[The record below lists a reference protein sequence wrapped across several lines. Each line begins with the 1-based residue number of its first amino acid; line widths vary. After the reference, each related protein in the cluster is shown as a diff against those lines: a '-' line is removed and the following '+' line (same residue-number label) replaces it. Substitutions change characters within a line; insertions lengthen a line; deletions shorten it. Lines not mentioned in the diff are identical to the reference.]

1 MRPISAA
8 NANFMTPAQNK
19 PSQTLASLGIT
30 SPEQIAAL
38 FAELQQE
45 AEQSARGANSA
56 GEFEQFRLH
65 WFGRK
70 SGVLTLVSDN
80 WLKPAPPELKRA
92 VGQEL
97 NKFKLQLESLVESR
111 RVAVESGAAETAS
124 SKDRVDLSLPGVI
137 RPVGSRHLIR
147 QVMQEIEDIF
157 FSVGFS
163 VVEGPEIETPYYN
176 FEALNIPE
184 FHPVR
189 DDMDTFYLDLP
200 KNSPGQLLLRTHTSP
215 VQIRT
220 MEKQKPPVR
229 VIVPGKVYRR
239 DNPDATHSF
248 MFHQIEGL
256 AVDTDIAFC
265 DFTGTI
271 EYFVKQF
278 FGPAFKA
285 RFRPSYFPFT
295 EPSVEFDVSCI
306 FCGGS
311 GTGASGAACGKCKG
325 AGWIELFG
333 AGMVDPAVYGF
344 VNYDAKKVSGF
355 AFGMG
360 MDRLAMLKY
369 GIDDLQ
375 VFFQNDVRFLA
386 QFP

>member
-1 MRPISAA
+1 MPTIETKLSQPLSA
-8 NANFMTPAQNK
+8 
-19 PSQTLASLGIT
+19 LGV
-30 SPEQIAAL
+30 SSADDLQSL
-38 FAELQQE
+38 FAEIRSRFDAE
-45 AEQSARGANSA
+45 AARATDEVSFKA
-56 GEFEQFRLH
+56 FRDAWL
-65 WFGRK
+65 GRK
-70 SGVLTLVSDN
+70 SGVITLITDN
-80 WLKPAPPELKRA
+80 WLKPASSELKRS
-92 VGQEL
+92 VGAAL
-97 NKFKLQLESLVESR
+97 NDLRAHVDAQIEAR
-111 RVAVESGAAETAS
+111 RAAVESGVESAAAA
-124 SKDRVDLSLPGVI
+124 KDLIDLSLPGVI
-137 RPVGSRHLIR
+137 RPIGSHHLVR
-147 QVMQEIEDIF
+147 SVMQEIEDIF
-157 FSVGFS
+157 FSIGFS

-184 FHPVR
+184 HHPVR

-200 KNSPGQLLLRTHTSP
+200 KGAPGPLLLRTHTSP

-220 MEKQKPPVR
+220 MEKRQPPVR

-248 MFHQIEGL
+248 IFHQVEGL
-256 AVDTDIAFC
+256 AVDADITFC

-278 FGPAFKA
+278 FGPGVKT

-311 GTGASGAACGKCKG
+311 GSASGGGTCSKCKG
-325 AGWIELFG
+325 SGWIELFG

-344 VNYDAKKVSGF
+344 VKYDPKKVSGF

-360 MDRLAMLKY
+360 IDRLAMLKY
-369 GIDDLQ
+369 GIDDIQ
-375 VFFQNDVRFLA
+375 VFFQNDARFLR

>member
-1 MRPISAA
+1 MS
-8 NANFMTPAQNK
+8 TPDSK
-19 PSQTLASLGIT
+19 LSQTLAALAINSAEGLQ
-30 SPEQIAAL
+30 SL
-38 FAELQQE
+38 FAEVRSRFDAE
-45 AEQSARGANSA
+45 AARATDEASFKA
-56 GEFEQFRLH
+56 FRDAWL
-65 WFGRK
+65 GRK
-70 SGVLTLVSDN
+70 SGVITMVTDN
-80 WLKPAPPELKRA
+80 WLKPASSELKRS
-92 VGQEL
+92 VGAALNEL
-97 NKFKLQLESLVESR
+97 RAHVDAQIEAR
-111 RVAVESGAAETAS
+111 RAAVESGVQSTAAA
-124 SKDRVDLSLPGVI
+124 KDRIDLSLPGVI
-137 RPVGSRHLIR
+137 RPIGTHHLVR
-147 QVMQEIEDIF
+147 TVMQEIEDIF
-157 FSVGFS
+157 FSIGFS

-184 FHPVR
+184 HHPVR

-200 KNSPGQLLLRTHTSP
+200 KGAPGPLLLRTHTSP

-220 MEKQKPPVR
+220 MEKRQPPVR

-248 MFHQIEGL
+248 VFHQIEGL
-256 AVDTDIAFC
+256 AVDTDITFC

-278 FGPAFKA
+278 FGESVKT

-311 GTGASGAACGKCKG
+311 GTGASGATCGKCKG
-325 AGWIELFG
+325 SGWIELFG

-344 VNYDAKKVSGF
+344 VNYDARKVSGF

-369 GIDDLQ
+369 GIDDIQ
-375 VFFQNDVRFLA
+375 VFFQNDVRFLR

>member
-1 MRPISAA
+1 MPTSEIGLDKKLADLGVAA
-8 NANFMTPAQNK
+8 TEQVEARFALVRANFDGQFKTVRDESEWK
-19 PSQTLASLGIT
+19 
-30 SPEQIAAL
+30 L
-38 FAELQQE
+38 FRDAWL
-45 AEQSARGANSA
+45 
-56 GEFEQFRLH
+56 
-65 WFGRK
+65 GRK
-70 SGVLTLVSDN
+70 SGVFTLITDN
-80 WLKPAPPELKRA
+80 WLRPATPELKRA
-92 VGQEL
+92 VGAGLNELRAYVETQIEVRRAAIEVGTEQETYT
-97 NKFKLQLESLVESR
+97 R
-111 RVAVESGAAETAS
+111 
-124 SKDRVDLSLPGVI
+124 DRVDLSLPGAV
-137 RPVGSRHLIR
+137 RSVGSRHLIR
-147 QVMQEIEDIF
+147 QVFEEIEDIF
-157 FSVGFS
+157 VSIGFS

-189 DDMDTFYLDLP
+189 DDMDTFYLELP
-200 KNSPGQLLLRTHTSP
+200 KGAPTALLLRTHTSP
-215 VQIRT
+215 MQIRT

-248 MFHQIEGL
+248 AFHQIEGL
-256 AVDTDIAFC
+256 AVDTDITFC

-278 FGPAFKA
+278 FGPSVKT

-295 EPSVEFDVSCI
+295 EPSVEFDVSCP
-306 FCGGS
+306 FCSGS
-311 GTGASGAACGKCKG
+311 GLATSGGTCSKCKG

-355 AFGMG
+355 AFGIG
-360 MDRLAMLKY
+360 IDRLAMLKY
-369 GIDDLQ
+369 GIDDIQ
-375 VFFQNDVRFLA
+375 VFFQNDVRFLR

>member
-1 MRPISAA
+1 MPNIDNPTSKPLSALGV
-8 NANFMTPAQNK
+8 TQSEQVAQ
-19 PSQTLASLGIT
+19 
-30 SPEQIAAL
+30 L
-38 FAELQQE
+38 FADVRARFE
-45 AEQSARGANSA
+45 AEIIRAHDEANWNITKVMW
-56 GEFEQFRLH
+56 L
-65 WFGRK
+65 GRK
-70 SGVLTLVSDN
+70 SGVLTQITDN
-80 WLKPAPPELKRA
+80 WLKPATLELKRA
-92 VGQEL
+92 VGASLNEL
-97 NKFKLQLESLVESR
+97 RAHVEARIEAR
-111 RVAVESGAAETAS
+111 RIAIESGAEEATLARE
-124 SKDRVDLSLPGVI
+124 RVDLSLPGVI
-137 RPVGSRHLIR
+137 HPIGSHHLIR
-147 QVMQEIEDIF
+147 QVLQELEDIF
-157 FSVGFS
+157 FSIGFS
-163 VVEGPEIETPYYN
+163 IVEGPEIETPYYN

-189 DDMDTFYLDLP
+189 DDMDTFYIGLP
-200 KNSPGQLLLRTHTSP
+200 KGAATPLLLRTHTSP
-215 VQIRT
+215 MQIRT

-248 MFHQIEGL
+248 MFHQVEGL
-256 AVDTDIAFC
+256 AVDRDITFC

-278 FGPAFKA
+278 FGAGVKT

-311 GTGASGAACGKCKG
+311 GNAAGGGTCSKCKG

-360 MDRLAMLKY
+360 IDRLAMLKY
-369 GIDDLQ
+369 GIDDIQ
-375 VFFQNDVRFLA
+375 VFFQNDVRFLW

>member
-1 MRPISAA
+1 
-8 NANFMTPAQNK
+8 MTSSDDKTAKN
-19 PSQTLASLGIT
+19 LASLGVT
-30 SPEQIAAL
+30 QPAQVAPL
-38 FAELQQE
+38 FAVVRARFDSE
-45 AEQSARGANSA
+45 ASAAHDEA
-56 GEFEQFRLH
+56 AWKLFRDRWL
-65 WFGRK
+65 GRK
-70 SGVLTLVSDN
+70 SGVLAQITDN
-80 WLKPAPPELKRA
+80 WLRPATPELKRA
-92 VGQEL
+92 VGASLNEL
-97 NKFKLQLESLVESR
+97 RSHVESQIEAR
-111 RVAVESGAAETAS
+111 RVAVESGAQEAALARE
-124 SKDRVDLSLPGVI
+124 RVDLSLPGVI
-137 RPVGSRHLIR
+137 HPIGSHHLIR
-147 QVMQEIEDIF
+147 QVFEEIEDIF
-157 FSVGFS
+157 FSIGFS

-189 DDMDTFYLDLP
+189 DDMDTFYIELP
-200 KNSPGQLLLRTHTSP
+200 KGAATPLLLRTHTSP
-215 VQIRT
+215 MQIRT

-248 MFHQIEGL
+248 MFHQVEGL
-256 AVDTDIAFC
+256 AVDADITFC

-278 FGPAFKA
+278 FGPNVKT

-295 EPSVEFDVSCI
+295 EPSVEFDASCI
-306 FCGGS
+306 FCGGTGS
-311 GTGASGAACGKCKG
+311 AAAGGTCSKCKG

-355 AFGMG
+355 AFGIG
-360 MDRLAMLKY
+360 IDRLAMLKY
-369 GIDDLQ
+369 GIDDIQ
-375 VFFQNDVRFLA
+375 VFFQNDVRFLR